1 MLFLRLTSRKIKKTY
16 KIKLMLPTYRIKP
29 QPCVFLPNLCD
40 AEPTSCFGPQ
50 ALEDE
55 KEHKFYT
62 AQILK
67 RGTDKEIKFKPS

>member
-1 MLFLRLTSRKIKKTY
+1 MYPQHMLLLEVKY
-16 KIKLMLPTYRIKP
+16 LYVLLKP

-40 AEPTSCFGPQ
+40 AEPTSCFGRH

-62 AQILK
+62 LQILK
-67 RGTDKEIKFKPS
+67 RGTDKEINFEPS